1 MIIYKSIGGIMKKFF
16 TAILLVFVISS
27 FSYSQNLENRMNKF
41 YSDFGLGYSQ
51 PLTEALGLMMN
62 NGWVNVKSMKDLF
75 SVDVGISAVFV
86 PVPSSDKTFLVYS
99 PYNSETQTVSTAV
112 GSSQEQEIKGYT
124 SGLDPR
130 YYPKGFD
137 LGIIPVVMPQAS
149 IGNLF
154 ATRLTIRALPKIKIS
169 DLGYLSLFGMG
180 IQHNLSEDFVVPMPL
195 DFGIM
200 GSFEN
205 LNLGDIATVNA
216 YTVSAVVSKRVWKI
230 NFYSL
235 LGYDYSKAKFSY
247 TSTYYQGG
255 VQKTSTVAF
264 ENEGKNGIKLG
275 IGGTA
280 ETRFARFN
288 AGMTLVP
295 KFCFDLGMSVGFGL
309 KKLL

>member
-1 MIIYKSIGGIMKKFF
+1 MKKVF
-16 TAILLVFVISS
+16 TAIFLLFLLVSTTGA
-27 FSYSQNLENRMNKF
+27 QNLENRMNRF

-62 NGWVNVKSMKDLF
+62 NGWVSVKSMKDLF
-75 SVDVGISAVFV
+75 SVDVGISSVFV
-86 PVPSSDKTFLVYS
+86 PVPSSDKTFLMQS
-99 PYNSETQTVSTAV
+99 PYDQTFQTVPTAV
-112 GSSQEQEIKGYT
+112 GSSSETPIN
-124 SGLDPR
+124 SGTGRDPSS
-130 YYPKGFD
+130 YPKGFD

-154 ATRLTIRALPKIKIS
+154 ATRITIRALPKIKIS
-169 DLGYLSLFGMG
+169 DLGYISLFGMG
-180 IQHNLSEDFVVPMPL
+180 IQHSLSEDFVVPMPV

-205 LNLGDIATVNA
+205 LNLGDIASVNA

-247 TSTYYQGG
+247 KSTYTPSGQTTPI
-255 VQKTSTVAF
+255 TSVIAF
-264 ENEGKNGIKLG
+264 ENEGKNGFKMG